1 MSRELGGLDRVI
13 TNIIAT
19 TSSNTLTSM
28 DNDLGA
34 FTLQDFTEEL
44 EISGGKAGLTV
55 INGFDKGD
63 LSGVMGVDSSS
74 RFIDTPYF
82 FLGIGSVSVYN
93 RVLRTGFDCPDIYGV
108 IYGSRRS
115 GCEWLLVI
123 GNGLDKD
130 GRFLEQ
136 VVTRNPA
143 GYPYTAGY
151 NRLMALNELRLR
163 LESYALNHIVDDYGR
178 IILVD
183 GPIYH
188 IPSIFSVYLRVDRYK
203 SESLRK
209 YYESW
214 RILLRE
220 RINALNKLVGKGFRI
235 LGIVKRLEY
244 STILSRIDPLNIL
257 RRNARINDYT
267 YLSIVANN
275 IAGKGGAKPFILGS
289 FKYHN
294 KEIIGELPERIGYYV
309 GLPRRREARNS
320 SNYVFYRAELL
331 ENDPELLNIVLTD
344 SLGSGALLPLTILLV
359 DSRAKKLSGGLRNY
373 LLRLIENKGIPLTYD
388 MRRSIEGLYSGW

>member
-1 MSRELGGLDRVI
+1 MSRDVGGLDKVI
-13 TNIIAT
+13 ASIIT
-19 TSSNTLTSM
+19 TASSNTITSI
-28 DNDLGA
+28 DSDLGA
-34 FTLQDFTEEL
+34 FTPQDFMEEL
-44 EISGGKAGLTV
+44 EISGGKAGLIV
-55 INGFDKGD
+55 INEFSRGD
-63 LSGVMGVDSSS
+63 LSSVMGVDSSS

-82 FLGIGSVSVYN
+82 FMGIGSVSVYN
-93 RVLRTGFDCPDIYGV
+93 RVLRSGFDCPDVYGV
-108 IYGSRRS
+108 IYGSRGS
-115 GCEWLLVI
+115 GCEWLLVV
-123 GNGLDKD
+123 GNGLDK
-130 GRFLEQ
+130 GGQFPEQ
-136 VVTRNPA
+136 IVTRNPA

-163 LESYALNHIVDDYGR
+163 LESYALNNIVDDYGR

-188 IPSIFSVYLRVDRYK
+188 IPSIFTVYLRGGGYK

-220 RINALNKLVGKGFRI
+220 RINALNRLIGKGFRI
-235 LGIVKRLEY
+235 IGIVKRLEY
-244 STILSRIDPLNIL
+244 STLLSRIDPLNIL
-257 RRNARINDYT
+257 KSNARINDHT
-267 YLSIVANN
+267 YLSIAANN
-275 IAGKGGAKPFILGS
+275 IAGKGGAKPFILGP
-289 FKYHN
+289 FKYRN
-294 KEIIGELPERIGYYV
+294 KGIIDELPERIGYYV
-309 GLPRRREARNS
+309 GLPRRREARYS
-320 SNYVFYRAELL
+320 SNYVFYRVELL

-388 MRRSIEGLYSGW
+388 MMRSIEGLYSGW